1 MFEEVC
7 LFAVLQVL
15 SNKSERK
22 CRLNWIKNNREL
34 KGAVIE
40 GVLVHYWICYKEV
53 LWDDANIRQ
62 APQSISLL
70 GYQRGLNWC

>member
-1 MFEEVC
+1 MMKA
-7 LFAVLQVL
+7 FAVLQDGQVL
-15 SNKSERK
+15 GNRSEQKRSI
-22 CRLNWIKNNREL
+22 NWLKNNRAL

-40 GVLVHYWICYKEV
+40 GVLVYYWICYKEV
-53 LWDDANIRQ
+53 LWDDTSIRQ